1 MVVLS
6 AGVGANMISITLK
19 RAIYL
24 LGFTSVF
31 LSVNVQ
37 AIALGKIQLY
47 STQQQSLQLQV
58 ELVEAEG
65 VLPNSMAARVAG
77 PAQFMAANLPYQQWY
92 SQLDVKVVEKEGR
105 YFIEVFGQQPVEQA
119 TLDLIFE
126 VDYLGGRLLAEYAV
140 TLPPFG
146 SPITINESPIQPT
159 PEQEATPT
167 ETLEAE
173 VVLEEAVAQ
182 LVASQAET
190 TKLDTVVVAPPL
202 VLVKPGQTLWRIAV
216 NNSPQGISPWQ
227 TLMAL
232 YKANPSAYKEGDIRQ
247 LLVNSQLRLPTPEE
261 VNALDAKQAK
271 TAYDALIPAP
281 VKKTLKP
288 AVTTPKTANK
298 TASNQPLTADLLK
311 VEQDKLKLL
320 STQSQALE
328 EEVKSLQADYNVAVT
343 QQELRATTN
352 ENLAQGVAVQE
363 QGIKELNTQRTQ
375 LETNMLSLD
384 QQFESTQADLNKAEQ
399 DLETAKQEL
408 LATQEKIDMAAQI
421 EEENSQYDQF
431 YAWLDVAK
439 IWAFIWAPALFG
451 MTLVWWLIRRRK
463 NKTTPPITPEI
474 ADAETVSLEPLTDY
488 DSAPSAKQ
496 ADLHTGAKKMQ
507 GGMPERSFIEEL
519 LREQEREEAELARQG
534 FSSEIQD
541 DQLHLSTDIE
551 AMLTGQRHMHNQA
564 DEPLEYLTHE
574 EEMNTKLDLAS
585 SYRDMGEISQSRAI
599 LQEIMQ
605 QGNRQQ
611 KAQAQALLS
620 SINKA

>member
-77 PAQFMAANLPYQQWY
+77 PAQFMAASLPYQQWY
-92 SQLDVKVVEKEGR
+92 SQLDVKVVKEEGR

-202 VLVKPGQTLWRIAV
+202 VAG
-216 NNSPQGISPWQ
+216 
-227 TLMAL
+227 
-232 YKANPSAYKEGDIRQ
+232 
-247 LLVNSQLRLPTPEE
+247 
-261 VNALDAKQAK
+261 
-271 TAYDALIPAP
+271 
-281 VKKTLKP
+281 
-288 AVTTPKTANK
+288 
-298 TASNQPLTADLLK
+298 
-311 VEQDKLKLL
+311 
-320 STQSQALE
+320 
-328 EEVKSLQADYNVAVT
+328 
-343 QQELRATTN
+343 
-352 ENLAQGVAVQE
+352 
-363 QGIKELNTQRTQ
+363 
-375 LETNMLSLD
+375 
-384 QQFESTQADLNKAEQ
+384 
-399 DLETAKQEL
+399 
-408 LATQEKIDMAAQI
+408 
-421 EEENSQYDQF
+421 
-431 YAWLDVAK
+431 
-439 IWAFIWAPALFG
+439 
-451 MTLVWWLIRRRK
+451 
-463 NKTTPPITPEI
+463 
-474 ADAETVSLEPLTDY
+474 
-488 DSAPSAKQ
+488 
-496 ADLHTGAKKMQ
+496 
-507 GGMPERSFIEEL
+507 
-519 LREQEREEAELARQG
+519 
-534 FSSEIQD
+534 
-541 DQLHLSTDIE
+541 
-551 AMLTGQRHMHNQA
+551 
-564 DEPLEYLTHE
+564 
-574 EEMNTKLDLAS
+574 
-585 SYRDMGEISQSRAI
+585 
-599 LQEIMQ
+599 
-605 QGNRQQ
+605 
-611 KAQAQALLS
+611 
-620 SINKA
+620 

>member
-6 AGVGANMISITLK
+6 AGVGVNMISITLK

-24 LGFTSVF
+24 LGFTSIF

-77 PAQFMAANLPYQQWY
+77 PAQFMAASLPYQQWY
-92 SQLDVKVVEKEGR
+92 SQLDVKVVEEEGR

-159 PEQEATPT
+159 PEQEVTPT

-216 NNSPQGISPWQ
+216 NNIPQGISPWQ

-232 YKANPSAYKEGDIRQ
+232 YKANPSAYKDGDIRQ

-261 VNALDAKQAK
+261 VNALNAKQAK

-281 VKKTLKP
+281 VKKTPKP
-288 AVTTPKTANK
+288 AVTTPKTANE
-298 TASNQPLTADLLK
+298 TASNQPLTTDLLK

-328 EEVKSLQADYNVAVT
+328 EEVKSLQADYKEAVT
-343 QQELRATTN
+343 QQELLATTN
-352 ENLAQGVAVQE
+352 ENLVQGVAVQE

-439 IWAFIWAPALFG
+439 IWAFIWAPALLG
-451 MTLVWWLIRRRK
+451 MTIVWWLIRRRK
-463 NKTTPPITPEI
+463 NKTKPPITPEI
-474 ADAETVSLEPLTDY
+474 TDAETVSLEPLTDY

>member
-6 AGVGANMISITLK
+6 AGVGVNMISITLK

-24 LGFTSVF
+24 LGFTSIF

-77 PAQFMAANLPYQQWY
+77 PAQFMAASLPYQQWY
-92 SQLDVKVVEKEGR
+92 SQLDVKVVEEEGR
-105 YFIEVFGQQPVEQA
+105 YFIEVFGKQPVEQA

-159 PEQEATPT
+159 TEQEAIPT
-167 ETLEAE
+167 ETSEAE
-173 VVLEEAVAQ
+173 VVLEEAVMQ

-190 TKLDTVVVAPPL
+190 TELDTVVVAPPL

-232 YKANPSAYKEGDIRQ
+232 YKANPSAYKDGDIRQ
-247 LLVNSQLRLPTPEE
+247 LLVSSQLRLPTPEE
-261 VNALDAKQAK
+261 VNALNAKQAK

-281 VKKTLKP
+281 VKKTPKP
-288 AVTTPKTANK
+288 VVTTPKTANK
-298 TASNQPLTADLLK
+298 TASNQPLTTDLLK
-311 VEQDKLKLL
+311 IEQDKLKLL

-328 EEVKSLQADYNVAVT
+328 EEVKSLQADYNAAVT
-343 QQELRATTN
+343 QQELLATTN
-352 ENLAQGVAVQE
+352 ENLAQGMAVQE

-431 YAWLDVAK
+431 YVWLDLAK
-439 IWAFIWAPALFG
+439 IWAFIWAPALLG

-551 AMLTGQRHMHNQA
+551 AMLTGQRHMNNQA

>member
-77 PAQFMAANLPYQQWY
+77 PAQLMAASLPYQQWY
-92 SQLDVKVVEKEGR
+92 SQLDVKVVKEEGR

-173 VVLEEAVAQ
+173 VKLEEAVAQ

-190 TKLDTVVVAPPL
+190 TELDTVVVAPPL
-202 VLVKPGQTLWRIAV
+202 VVVKPGQTLWRIAV

-261 VNALDAKQAK
+261 VNALNAKQAK

-281 VKKTLKP
+281 VKKTPKP
-288 AVTTPKTANK
+288 AVATPKTANE
-298 TASNQPLTADLLK
+298 TASNQPLTTDLLK

-328 EEVKSLQADYNVAVT
+328 EEVKSLQADYNSAVT
-343 QQELRATTN
+343 QQELLATTN
-352 ENLAQGVAVQE
+352 ENLAQGVAAQE

-375 LETNMLSLD
+375 LEMNVLGLD
-384 QQFESTQADLNKAEQ
+384 QQFKSTQADLNKAEQ

-439 IWAFIWAPALFG
+439 IWAFIWAPALLG

-474 ADAETVSLEPLTDY
+474 AETETVSLEPLTDY

-551 AMLTGQRHMHNQA
+551 AMLTGQKHMQNQA

-605 QGNRQQ
+605 QGNREQ

-620 SINKA
+620 SINKV

>member
-77 PAQFMAANLPYQQWY
+77 PAQFMAASLPYQQWY
-92 SQLDVKVVEKEGR
+92 SQLDVKVVKEEGR

-159 PEQEATPT
+159 PEQEVTAT

-173 VVLEEAVAQ
+173 VKLEEAVAQ

-190 TKLDTVVVAPPL
+190 TELDTVVVAPPL
-202 VLVKPGQTLWRIAV
+202 VVVKPGQTLWRIAV

-261 VNALDAKQAK
+261 VNALNAKQAK

-281 VKKTLKP
+281 VKKTPKP
-288 AVTTPKTANK
+288 AVATPKTANE
-298 TASNQPLTADLLK
+298 TASNQPLTTDLLK

-328 EEVKSLQADYNVAVT
+328 EEVKSLQADYNSAVT
-343 QQELRATTN
+343 QQELLATTN
-352 ENLAQGVAVQE
+352 ENLAQGVAAQE

-375 LETNMLSLD
+375 LEMNMLGLD

-439 IWAFIWAPALFG
+439 IWAFIWAPALLG

-463 NKTTPPITPEI
+463 NKTAPPITPEI
-474 ADAETVSLEPLTDY
+474 AETETVSLEPLTDY

-534 FSSEIQD
+534 FSSEIKD

-551 AMLTGQRHMHNQA
+551 AMLTGQKHMQNQA

-605 QGNRQQ
+605 QGNREQ

-620 SINKA
+620 SINKV